1 MLILAVLVW
10 PGCQKREPEGVI
22 KTLIEQGRDF
32 NNHLYYWETLDGKT
46 AIYRIAETTSDINCI
61 VYDLEGVR
69 DVKSSRDAVYILHDD
84 NTGHLAVSRLEGNRA
99 MVTEAVL
106 DVELTASAE
115 KPWAVSAAADRI
127 FVVGAD
133 ESDRFHI
140 VEVDFERTEAERTF
154 KENEVL
160 VPTVSYEQNEW
171 YVTDEPIGMID
182 VSDEAEVIAMTMPSG
197 TGSEPTLLYF
207 LTGPGKDPV
216 LVDEKTVVEFGGF
229 SSDSKTFLATM
240 ELSRR
245 VDLYMIKTDSLESKP
260 ITRVATDFRVE
271 HPAWHPN
278 GKYVI
283 YSTDYTSEF
292 RSESTPLSGDQLFL
306 YSLVSDNDRRL
317 TAFQGQSLW
326 VDFSPNG
333 DFLMYASSPGVAVR
347 SGRGIPDKPEQQ
359 SEQQKKQDSE
369 LETWRLSYVPWN
381 EDDFV
386 TGNIRVLNSDEVDFI
401 VSWTVGGNLD
411 IEFTWGPEMSGL

>member
-1 MLILAVLVW
+1 LLLVILVM
-10 PGCQKREPEGVI
+10 PGCQKGEPEGVI

-32 NNHLYYWETLDGKT
+32 DNHLYYWETLDGKT

-61 VYDLEGVR
+61 VNGMEGVR
-69 DVKSSRDAVYILHDD
+69 DVKSSRNAVYILHDD

-106 DVELTASAE
+106 DIELTARAE
-115 KPWAVSAAADRI
+115 KPWAVSRDDRI
-127 FVVGAD
+127 FIVGVD
-133 ESDRFHI
+133 KSDRFHI
-140 VEVDFERTEAERTF
+140 IEVVFERTEAERTF

-160 VPTVSYEQNEW
+160 VPTISYEQNEW
-171 YVTDEPIGMID
+171 YVTDKPIGMID
-182 VSDEAEVIAMTMPSG
+182 VSDEAEIIAMTMPSG
-197 TGSEPTLLYF
+197 TGSEPTSLYF

-229 SSDSKTFLATM
+229 SSDAGNFLATM
-240 ELSRR
+240 ELSQRT
-245 VDLYMIKTDSLESKP
+245 DLYLIKTDNLELKP
-260 ITRVATDFRVE
+260 LTRVATGFRVE

-283 YSTDYTSEF
+283 YSTDYTTEF

-317 TAFQGQSLW
+317 TAFQNQSLW

-333 DFLMYASSPGVAVR
+333 GFLMYASTPGVVAR
-347 SGRGIPDKPEQQ
+347 SGRGIPDKPEQE
-359 SEQQKKQDSE
+359 SEQETKQDSE
-369 LETWRLSYVPWN
+369 FETWRMSYVPWN

-401 VSWTVGGNLD
+401 VSWTHGANVD